1 MNSIKEYVAKRKQL
15 LKEEIENNNLK
26 PVLAI
31 VQVGDDPASN
41 SYVKGKL
48 KDCEELGITSKHIKL
63 ESNISQE
70 EFNDV
75 LVALG
80 VHPKIDGIIVQLP
93 VPKYLIVNNYLI
105 DPSKD
110 VDGFREGSKYTPCT
124 PLGIKMY
131 LQDRGVDFDG
141 KNVVI
146 IGRSEIVGKPM
157 AKLMQDANATVTV
170 CHSHTKDVSMYTKM
184 ADIII
189 VAVGKRN
196 FFTRDMI
203 GDNRPIVIDVGINR
217 NEEGKLCGDCD
228 YANLVDVCEYVSPVP
243 NGVGLLTRL
252 ALMMN
257 VVEVSKMRGTRR

>member
-1 MNSIKEYVAKRKQL
+1 MNSIKEYVAKQKQL
-15 LKEEIENNNLK
+15 LKEEIEKNNLK

-41 SYVKGKL
+41 SYVKGKK
-48 KDCEELGITSKHIKL
+48 KDCDELGINRVHIKL
-63 ESNISQE
+63 TENTTQYTLECTLIDLS
-70 EFNDV
+70 FDND
-75 LVALG
+75 
-80 VHPKIDGIIVQLP
+80 ITGIIVQLP
-93 VPKYLIVNNYLI
+93 LPKHLIANNGYINVN
-105 DPSKD
+105 KD
-110 VDGFREGSKYTPCT
+110 VDGFELGTYFTPCT

-157 AKLMQDANATVTV
+157 AKLMLDANATVTV
-170 CHSHTKDVSMYTKM
+170 CHSHTIDITQYTKI

-257 VVEVSKMRGTRR
+257 VVEASKMRGK

>member
-1 MNSIKEYVAKRKQL
+1 MNSIKEYVAKQKQL

-48 KDCEELGITSKHIKL
+48 KDCEELGIVGRLFKL
-63 ESNISQE
+63 EKNIEQE
-70 EFNDV
+70 AFDDFV
-75 LVALG
+75 MATSL
-80 VHPKIDGIIVQLP
+80 HPKIDGIIVQLP
-93 VPKYLIVNNYLI
+93 LPKHLAVKNELIA
-105 DPSKD
+105 PSKD
-110 VDGFREGSKYTPCT
+110 VDGFRQDSLCTSCT
-124 PLGIKMY
+124 PLGIYMFLK
-131 LQDRGVDFDG
+131 DKGVDFKG
-141 KNVVI
+141 KNVAV

-157 AKLMQDANATVTV
+157 AKLMLDANATVTV
-170 CHSHTKDVSMYTKM
+170 CHSHTKDISMYTKN

-196 FFTRDMI
+196 FLTRDMI

-257 VVEVSKMRGTRR
+257 VVEASIMRGTIR

>member
-1 MNSIKEYVAKRKQL
+1 MNSIKEYVAKQKQL
-15 LKEEIENNNLK
+15 LKEEIEKNNLK

-48 KDCEELGITSKHIKL
+48 KDCEELGIKVRHVELL
-63 ESNISQE
+63 EGIYQYTLNHTLMGLSADSR
-70 EFNDV
+70 V
-75 LVALG
+75 
-80 VHPKIDGIIVQLP
+80 DGIIVQLP
-93 VPKYLIVNNYLI
+93 VPNHLVVNNHLI
-105 DPSKD
+105 YSTKD
-110 VDGFREGSKYTPCT
+110 VDGFRKDSYFTPCT

-157 AKLMQDANATVTV
+157 AKLMLEVNATVTV

-196 FFTRDMI
+196 FLTRDMI
-203 GDNRPIVIDVGINR
+203 GDNRPVVIDVGINR

-257 VVEVSKMRGTRR
+257 VVEASKMRGK

>member
-1 MNSIKEYVAKRKQL
+1 MKNFVAKNKQL
-15 LKEEIENNNLK
+15 LKEEIANKNIK

-31 VQVGDDPASN
+31 VQVGDNPASN

-48 KDCEELGITSKHIKL
+48 KDCDEIGVTYKHIKL
-63 ESNISQE
+63 DENITQGA
-70 EFNDV
+70 FDDCM
-75 LVALG
+75 VALG
-80 VHPKIDGIIVQLP
+80 MHPKIDGFIVQLP
-93 VPKYLIVNNYLI
+93 LPKHLKVKHNLIARE
-105 DPSKD
+105 KD
-110 VDGFREGSKYTPCT
+110 VDGFRHDSPFIPCT
-124 PLGIKMY
+124 PYGIYMY
-131 LQDRGVDFDG
+131 LLDRGVDFKG

-157 AKLMQDANATVTV
+157 AKLMLDANATVTV
-170 CHSHTKDVSMYTKM
+170 CHSHTKDISTHTKM

-196 FFTRDMI
+196 LLTRDMI

-257 VVEVSKMRGTRR
+257 VVKASKRKEVQEDE

>member
-1 MNSIKEYVAKRKQL
+1 MNSIKEYVAKQKQL

-48 KDCEELGITSKHIKL
+48 KDCEELGITSKHIKKD
-63 ESNISQE
+63 SSISQE
-70 EFNDV
+70 ELDD
-75 LVALG
+75 LLIALG
-80 VHPKIDGIIVQLP
+80 HHPRIDGVIVQLP
-93 VPKYLIVNNYLI
+93 LPRNLKVWYM
-105 DPSKD
+105 DERKD
-110 VDGFREGSKYTPCT
+110 VDGFRANSWYNPCT
-124 PLGIKMY
+124 PLGIKLY

-141 KNVVI
+141 KNVVV

-157 AKLMQDANATVTV
+157 AKLMLEANATVTV

-196 FFTRDMI
+196 FLTRDMI

-257 VVEVSKMRGTRR
+257 VVEATKMRGK

>member
-1 MNSIKEYVAKRKQL
+1 MNSIKEYVAKQKQL
-15 LKEEIENNNLK
+15 LKEEIEKNNLK

-70 EFNDV
+70 AFNDG

-80 VHPKIDGIIVQLP
+80 VHPKIDGTIVQLP

-105 DPSKD
+105 DPRKD

-131 LQDRGVDFDG
+131 L
-141 KNVVI
+141 
-146 IGRSEIVGKPM
+146 
-157 AKLMQDANATVTV
+157 
-170 CHSHTKDVSMYTKM
+170 
-184 ADIII
+184 
-189 VAVGKRN
+189 
-196 FFTRDMI
+196 
-203 GDNRPIVIDVGINR
+203 
-217 NEEGKLCGDCD
+217 
-228 YANLVDVCEYVSPVP
+228 
-243 NGVGLLTRL
+243 
-252 ALMMN
+252 
-257 VVEVSKMRGTRR
+257 

>member
-1 MNSIKEYVAKRKQL
+1 MNSIKEYVAKQKQL
-15 LKEEIENNNLK
+15 LKEEIEKNNLK

-31 VQVGDDPASN
+31 VQVGNDPASN

-48 KDCEELGITSKHIKL
+48 KDCEELGIKGNHIKL
-63 ESNISQE
+63 EENAKQYAIE
-70 EFNDV
+70 R
-75 LVALG
+75 
-80 VHPKIDGIIVQLP
+80 KITELSYYDIVDGIIVQLP
-93 VPKYLIVNNYLI
+93 LPKHLTFNSSYI
-105 DPSKD
+105 DEEKD
-110 VDGFREGSKYTPCT
+110 VDGFRYDSPYTPCT

-146 IGRSEIVGKPM
+146 IGRSDIVGKPM
-157 AKLMQDANATVTV
+157 AKLMLDANATVTV
-170 CHSHTKDVSMYTKM
+170 CHSHTRDVSMYTKM

-196 FFTRDMI
+196 FLTRDMI
-203 GDNRPIVIDVGINR
+203 GTNKPIVIDVGINR

-228 YANLVDVCEYVSPVP
+228 YANLVDVCDYVSPVP

-257 VVEVSKMRGTRR
+257 VVEASKMRGK